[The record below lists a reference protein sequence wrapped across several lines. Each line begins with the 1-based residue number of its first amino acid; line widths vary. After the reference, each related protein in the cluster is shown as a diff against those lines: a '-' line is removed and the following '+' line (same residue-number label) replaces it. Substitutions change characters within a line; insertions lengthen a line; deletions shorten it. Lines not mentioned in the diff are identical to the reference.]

1 MHRGAAC
8 QRGAPIPLILI
19 VGNKNMSDLMT
30 HLDALRA
37 THLPQIRGLLDAV
50 VAEESPAGSSLV
62 KMCTYH
68 MDTGGKRLRALL
80 PLAVGEALGVEAE
93 KLVAFGAAC
102 EMLHNAT
109 LVHDDLQDGD
119 RVRRGEPTIW
129 VEFGEAR
136 AINLGDAMFYWSLL
150 ILMRLDC
157 DIERREA
164 LSKRLLG
171 ETLRVI
177 DGQDREFLLKDLQA
191 PTMEDYFTMVEG
203 KTSGLFALPMAGA
216 AEYCGAPA
224 ELVAALERAAGHLG
238 VLFQIQDD
246 VLDLYADKGR
256 EHRGTDIC
264 EGKISALVV
273 HFLAHAPAKQRA
285 WLREILAADRD
296 AVTHAAINRA
306 AEAFR
311 LEGSL
316 QFALD
321 EIARRRALACEA
333 PEFDDYP
340 DLKALLNAM
349 ADIFLEPIAPLLD
362 AHS

>member
-1 MHRGAAC
+1 
-8 QRGAPIPLILI
+8 
-19 VGNKNMSDLMT
+19 MSELMT
-30 HLDALRA
+30 HLDNLRA
-37 THLPQIRGLLDAV
+37 THLPQILNLLETV
-50 VAEESPAGSSLV
+50 VAEESPADSSLAI
-62 KMCTYH
+62 MCAYH
-68 MDTGGKRLRALL
+68 METGGKRLRALL
-80 PLAVGEALGVEAE
+80 PLAVGEALGVDAAR
-93 KLVAFGAAC
+93 LVAFGAAC

-119 RVRRGEPTIW
+119 RVRRDKPTIW

-136 AINLGDAMFYWSLL
+136 AINLGDAMFYWPLL

-157 DIERREA
+157 DVQRREK
-164 LSKRLLG
+164 LSKRLLR

-177 DGQDREFLLKDLQA
+177 DGQDREFLLKDLSA
-191 PTMEDYFTMVEG
+191 PTMTDYFKMVEG

-216 AEYCGAPA
+216 AEFCAAPG
-224 ELVAALERAAGHLG
+224 EVVAALERAAGHLG

-273 HFLAHAPAKQRA
+273 HFLTHAPPEQRA
-285 WLREILAADRD
+285 RLRDILAADRD
-296 AVTHAAINRA
+296 ATTLTQIDWAAK
-306 AEAFR
+306 AFR

-321 EIARRRALACEA
+321 EIARRRDLACNA
-333 PEFDDYP
+333 PEFAEYP
-340 DLKALLNAM
+340 QLKSLLNAM
-349 ADIFLEPIAPLLD
+349 ADIFLEPIAPLLN
-362 AHS
+362 APA

>member
-1 MHRGAAC
+1 
-8 QRGAPIPLILI
+8 
-19 VGNKNMSDLMT
+19 MSELMT
-30 HLDALRA
+30 HFDNLRA
-37 THLPQIRGLLDAV
+37 THLPQILELLQAI
-50 VAEESPAGSSLV
+50 VAEESPADSSLA
-62 KMCTYH
+62 KMCAYH

-80 PLAVGEALGVEAE
+80 PLAVGEALGVDAA

-119 RVRRGEPTIW
+119 RVRRGKPTVW
-129 VEFGEAR
+129 VEFGQAR

-150 ILMRLDC
+150 ILMRLDA
-157 DIERREA
+157 DAQRREN
-164 LSKRLLG
+164 LSKRLLR

-177 DGQDREFLLKDLQA
+177 DGQDREFLLKDLAA
-191 PTMEDYFTMVEG
+191 PTMADYFKMVEG

-216 AEYCGAPA
+216 AEFCAAPA

-264 EGKISALVV
+264 EGKISVLVV
-273 HFLAHAPAKQRA
+273 HFLSHAPPELCARM
-285 WLREILAADRD
+285 REVLAAERD
-296 AVTHAAINRA
+296 QTTHAQIDWA
-306 AEAFR
+306 AKAFR

-321 EIARRRALACEA
+321 EIERRRELACNA
-333 PEFDDYP
+333 PEFAGYP
-340 DLKALLNAM
+340 DLKSLLDAM
-349 ADIFLEPIAPLLD
+349 AEIFLEPIAALIN
-362 AHS
+362 A

>member
-1 MHRGAAC
+1 
-8 QRGAPIPLILI
+8 
-19 VGNKNMSDLMT
+19 MSELMT
-30 HLDALRA
+30 HLETLRA
-37 THLPQIRGLLDAV
+37 THLPQIRSLLDAV
-50 VAEESPAGSSLV
+50 VAEESPADSSLV
-62 KMCTYH
+62 TMCSYH
-68 MDTGGKRLRALL
+68 MNTGGKRLRALL
-80 PLAVGEALGVEAE
+80 PLAVGEALGVDAS

-129 VEFGEAR
+129 VKFGEAR
-136 AINLGDAMFYWSLL
+136 AINLGDAMFYWALL

-157 DIERREA
+157 DIDRREA
-164 LSKRLLG
+164 LSKRLLR

-177 DGQDREFLLKDLQA
+177 DGQDREFLLKDLEN

-216 AEYCGAPA
+216 AEFCAAPA
-224 ELVAALERAAGHLG
+224 PLIAALETAAGHLG

-273 HFLAHAPAKQRA
+273 HFLAHAPPEQSA
-285 WLREILAADRD
+285 WLRGTLEADRE
-296 AVTHAAINRA
+296 AVTHADIDRA
-306 AEAFR
+306 AKAFR

-321 EIARRRALACEA
+321 EIARRRALACDA
-333 PEFDDYP
+333 PIFSDYP

-349 ADIFLEPIAPLLD
+349 ADLFLEPISPLLN
-362 AHS
+362 ASS

>member
-1 MHRGAAC
+1 
-8 QRGAPIPLILI
+8 
-19 VGNKNMSDLMT
+19 MSELMT
-30 HLDALRA
+30 HLETLRA
-37 THLPQIRGLLDAV
+37 THLPQIRSLIDAV
-50 VAEESPAGSSLV
+50 AAEESPADSSLA

-80 PLAVGEALGVEAE
+80 PLAVGEALGVDAT

-119 RVRRGEPTIW
+119 RVRRGAATIW

-136 AINLGDAMFYWSLL
+136 AINLGDAMFYWSVLL
-150 ILMRLDC
+150 VMRLDA
-157 DIERREA
+157 DSERREA
-164 LSKRLLG
+164 LSKRLLR

-177 DGQDREFLLKDLQA
+177 DGQDREFLLKDIKN
-191 PTMEDYFTMVEG
+191 PTMADYFTMVEG
-203 KTSGLFALPMAGA
+203 KTSGLFALPVAGA
-216 AEYCGAPA
+216 AEFCAAP
-224 ELVAALERAAGHLG
+224 EPLVSALEAAAGHLG

-264 EGKISALVV
+264 EGKISVLVV
-273 HFLAHAPAKQRA
+273 HFLAHAPASESD
-285 WLREILAADRD
+285 WLCRLLDADRD
-296 AVTHAAINRA
+296 TVTHAEIDRA

-311 LEGSL
+311 AEGSL

-321 EIARRRALACEA
+321 EIARRRELACNA
-333 PEFDDYP
+333 PEFADYP

-362 AHS
+362 AP